1 MQLPSDLVAQQVFFD
16 GIGIVLLGVLTARM
30 NRT

>member
-1 MQLPSDLVAQQVFFD
+1 MQLPSDLVAQQVFFNA
-16 GIGIVLLGVLTARM
+16 IGIVLPGVLAAWM